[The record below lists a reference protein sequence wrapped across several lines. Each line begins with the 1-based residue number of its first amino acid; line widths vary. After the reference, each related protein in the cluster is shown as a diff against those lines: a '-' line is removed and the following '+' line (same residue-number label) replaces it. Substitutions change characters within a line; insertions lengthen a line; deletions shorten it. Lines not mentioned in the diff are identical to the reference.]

1 MSPSPLQIRQGF
13 LYVSAWVL
21 IWGTVAS
28 IADAV
33 LLGREAYEPGTAGQA
48 LTFFSYG
55 VASVVLAVRFAGR
68 FLGGEGEAAAPP
80 PGDGAPEEPHD

>member
-1 MSPSPLQIRQGF
+1 MDASPQRIGKGV

-33 LLGREAYEPGTAGQA
+33 LLGRGAYEAGTSGQA
-48 LTFFSYG
+48 LTFASYG
-55 VASVVLAVRFAGR
+55 VASVVLAVRLAGR
-68 FLGGEGEAAAPP
+68 FLKS
-80 PGDGAPEEPHD
+80 GDSAS